1 MTKLKKWKLIS
12 AEDVSPNPYFPIE
25 KRGYLKP
32 DGSLVKDFYVDRL
45 ANPAHVVAIT
55 KKDKVVMIR
64 MYKQG
69 TDELMIQFPAGR
81 YEPKK
86 HRDIKETAK
95 LELEEETGINV
106 SINDLVFIGKIAE
119 GTTKST
125 AVAHAFIVKGVEFN
139 SQQKL
144 DDNEEIE
151 VLLLSNDEIDQYIK
165 EGKIWDATA
174 ISIWQLAK
182 LRGMI

>member
-1 MTKLKKWKLIS
+1 MPKLKKWKLLS
-12 AEDVSPNPYFPIE
+12 TEDVSPSTFFPIE
-25 KRGYLKP
+25 KRSYLRP
-32 DGSLVKDFYVDRL
+32 DGGVVNDFFIDRL
-45 ANPAHVVAIT
+45 ADPAHIVAIT
-55 KKDKVVMIR
+55 KEGKVVMIR

-81 YEPKK
+81 FEAKK
-86 HRDIKETAK
+86 HNNLKETAK
-95 LELEEETGINV
+95 FELEEEAGISV
-106 SINDLVFIGKIAE
+106 SINDLEFIGKIAE

-125 AVAHAFIVKGVEFN
+125 AVAHAFFVKNVEFN

-144 DDNEEIE
+144 DENEEVE
-151 VLLLSNDEIDQYIK
+151 VLLLSPIEIDNYIQ

-182 LRGMI
+182 LRGFI

>member
-1 MTKLKKWKLIS
+1 MPKLKKWKLLS
-12 AEDVSPNPYFPIE
+12 TEDVSPSTFFPIE
-25 KRGYLKP
+25 KRSYQRP
-32 DGSLVKDFYVDRL
+32 DGLIVNDFYVDKL

-55 KKDKVVMIR
+55 KEGKIVMIR

-81 YEPKK
+81 FEPSK
-86 HRDIKETAK
+86 HHNLKETAK
-95 LELEEETGINV
+95 FELEEETGINV
-106 SINDLVFIGKIAE
+106 SLNDLEFIGKIAE

-125 AVAHAFIVKGVEFN
+125 AVAHAFVVKDVEFN

-151 VLLLSNDEIDQYIK
+151 VLLLSADEIDQYTK

-182 LRGMI
+182 LREMI